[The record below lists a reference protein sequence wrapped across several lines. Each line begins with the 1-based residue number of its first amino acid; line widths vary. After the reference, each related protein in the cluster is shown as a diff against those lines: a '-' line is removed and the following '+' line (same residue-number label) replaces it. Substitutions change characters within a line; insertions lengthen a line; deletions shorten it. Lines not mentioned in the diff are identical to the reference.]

1 MVEQHRYRYR
11 YNSFNVIVYTYLL
24 VLYKQQQI
32 NKQLLLQNE
41 KLKARDWYWLKP
53 LFRQQ
58 QRQKQQ
64 NIRDKRAR
72 KKAKA
77 QWLALNST
85 PIA

>member
-41 KLKARDWYWLKP
+41 KLKARDWYWSRP
-53 LFRQQ
+53 LFRQH